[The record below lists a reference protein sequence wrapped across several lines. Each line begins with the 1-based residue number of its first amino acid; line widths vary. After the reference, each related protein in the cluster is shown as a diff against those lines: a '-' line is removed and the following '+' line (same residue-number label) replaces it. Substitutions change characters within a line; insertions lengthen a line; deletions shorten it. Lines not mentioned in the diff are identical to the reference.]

1 MIDIVFAIVMVIA
14 VIKGLRKGL
23 VVAFFSIVAFIIGLA
38 AAMKLSAVVAVY
50 LQKNISI
57 SNHWLPVISF
67 LLVFIVV
74 VVLVNLGGKMLEK
87 TFELAFLG
95 WANRIGGAIFYVL
108 LYTIIFSIL
117 LFYAEKINFVK
128 PETISHSVVYPYVK
142 HIITKGYSHAS
153 TREDNCHP
161 RCRGCGRPGILRA
174 ADARAGGGCHSA
186 HGRA

>member
-38 AAMKLSAVVAVY
+38 TAMKLSAVVAMY
-50 LQKNISI
+50 LQKSISI
-57 SNHWLPVISF
+57 SNQWLPVISF

-95 WANRIGGAIFYVL
+95 WANRIGGAVFYVL

-128 PETISHSVVYPYVK
+128 PETISHSVMYPYIKPWGPTVINTFGNVIPLFK
-142 HIITKGYSHAS
+142 NSFQQLEAFFESLSDKITH
-153 TREDNCHP
+153 
-161 RCRGCGRPGILRA
+161 
-174 ADARAGGGCHSA
+174 
-186 HGRA
+186 